1 VWMIIPGIGLLYG
14 GLSRRKSSLSLL
26 FQSIMVIAVVTFQ
39 WMFWGYSLAYA
50 RDASP
55 FIGTLNN
62 FGLMRVQ
69 AAPSP
74 GSDTIPEIAF
84 CFYQLLF
91 AAVTVQIVIGGAFER
106 GRIVPSLIF
115 AFLWTTL
122 VYCPVACW
130 TWYVSCLF
138 RESRMPTDSAFRN
151 GNGWLANLPSLDV
164 STRLDDQQHQAR
176 LTLRNSTPEVD
187 LSTSHPESRLLHT
200 RSFWERG
207 STRVRRLTA
216 NLTIRLWYS
225 LARFSFGS
233 DGLVGS
239 LSDKYNQRLA
249 NTIQASMV
257 AQPSMGRSAAW
268 SLPSTPTRQ
277 RPLAPSDGSWSI

>member
-1 VWMIIPGIGLLYG
+1 MSSIEWPPVVCIIPDCLKYRRLTILQPEYDETNPWGGDSRDLETDVNAQYLGHEFNYIYLIVCAYLVWMIIPGIGLLYG

-39 WMFWGYSLAYA
+39 WIFWGYSLTYA

-130 TWYVSCLF
+130 TWYASCI
-138 RESRMPTDSAFRN
+138 S
-151 GNGWLANLPSLDV
+151 
-164 STRLDDQQHQAR
+164 
-176 LTLRNSTPEVD
+176 
-187 LSTSHPESRLLHT
+187 
-200 RSFWERG
+200 
-207 STRVRRLTA
+207 
-216 NLTIRLWYS
+216 
-225 LARFSFGS
+225 
-233 DGLVGS
+233 
-239 LSDKYNQRLA
+239 
-249 NTIQASMV
+249 
-257 AQPSMGRSAAW
+257 
-268 SLPSTPTRQ
+268 
-277 RPLAPSDGSWSI
+277 